1 MIQRL
6 IKSKKLRN
14 LAKALN
20 REREGITGLETA
32 IILIAFVVVASV
44 FAYTVLSA
52 GLFSSQKAQEAV
64 YQGLAS
70 ARSSLEIKGSI
81 IAKSS
86 NGSNVTS
93 MIVTLANA
101 LDGEAIDLT
110 PPTDGDSDGVGDSSS
125 TNVCVISYHSPSIV
139 TRNIM
144 YSSTLKGW
152 GDSDDLLEAGEKFE
166 VTIDLT
172 GVGEEIDEYDQVTL
186 EIKPPIGSVLIID
199 KNMPGAIDS
208 IMILH

>member
-6 IKSKKLRN
+6 KKAKKLRN
-14 LAKALN
+14 LIKALN

-52 GLFSSQKAQEAV
+52 GIFSSQKAGDAV
-64 YQGLAS
+64 HQGLAS

-101 LDGEAIDLT
+101 LNGEAIDLS
-110 PPTDGDSDGVGDSSS
+110 PPTDADGNGIGDSGS
-125 TNVCVISYHSPSIV
+125 TNVCVVSYHSPTMV

-144 YSSTLKGW
+144 FSSVLKGW
-152 GDSDDLLEAGEKFE
+152 GDSDNLLEAGEKFE

-172 GVGEEIDEYDQVTL
+172 GVGETIDEYDRVVV
-186 EIKPPIGSVLIID
+186 EIKPPIGSILKIEKDMPATIDNIMVL
-199 KNMPGAIDS
+199 
-208 IMILH
+208 H